1 MFHVVIILM
10 EAEKI
15 WMVLIFSNY
24 LQDVHIKDS
33 FIKKIVRLLNHFER
47 RRCDFPI
54 RLHLSWDLSRN
65 AFVHFFQSWSLYST
79 NVGQSE
85 LPLGSPFFQLPFS
98 SLIRPTPVEAPLR
111 PDEELLTTDSTNETS
126 HTYGIRTLKDVS
138 SDSLRQ
144 NKGLQGNIN
153 STDEDGSLEDAISG
167 FVFSSTSFLFYLFPE
182 F

>member
-98 SLIRPTPVEAPLR
+98 SLIRPTPVEATLIV
-111 PDEELLTTDSTNETS
+111 EESPPPWWGVADDWLYERNLSHLWYSHAEGCIVWFPQTKQRTS
-126 HTYGIRTLKDVS
+126 R
-138 SDSLRQ
+138 
-144 NKGLQGNIN
+144 
-153 STDEDGSLEDAISG
+153 
-167 FVFSSTSFLFYLFPE
+167 
-182 F
+182 